1 MHYSAPQRIDLY
13 KDSAYVPP
21 TNAYFQN
28 NQQLVSDPR
37 SSLGVYMPHYSNT
50 SGTNLFYKPDQKVYF
65 SMDGA
70 CVVELKIAPVL
81 FVSFGVPL
89 ITPEEFF
96 SSDSLVANL
105 ALLLDVSPSMI
116 RRVNVVREASRR
128 RRRLAGEGLL
138 SRVEITLE
146 ENAPGSIND
155 QAALDALKE
164 QYRMLAASITNVF
177 ATGQVRSKAEQINQS
192 VIFLNLFQLR

>member
-1 MHYSAPQRIDLY
+1 
-13 KDSAYVPP
+13 
-21 TNAYFQN
+21 
-28 NQQLVSDPR
+28 
-37 SSLGVYMPHYSNT
+37 MPHYLNT
-50 SGTNLFYKPDQKVYF
+50 SGTNLFYKPDKKVYF

-70 CVVELKIAPVL
+70 CVIELKIAPVL
-81 FVSFGVPL
+81 FISFGVPL

-128 RRRLAGEGLL
+128 RRRLAGEELL

-155 QAALDALKE
+155 HAVLDALKE

-177 ATGQVRSKAEQINQS
+177 ATGQVRRTSGTDY
-192 VIFLNLFQLR
+192 